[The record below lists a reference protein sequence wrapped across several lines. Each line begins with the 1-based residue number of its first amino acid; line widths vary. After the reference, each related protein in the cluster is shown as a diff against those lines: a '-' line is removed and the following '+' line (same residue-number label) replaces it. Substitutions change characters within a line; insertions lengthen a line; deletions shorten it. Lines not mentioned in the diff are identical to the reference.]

1 MHQFITT
8 WQSLAYF
15 NCLHTSALS
24 SWISQGRLS
33 LAYQWDTFHGPAICQ
48 ISATATGEMEHTQK
62 MVENSEECLMT
73 SQWKHFRNGLG
84 F

>member
-1 MHQFITT
+1 MHQFIIT
-8 WQSLAYF
+8 WRSLAYF

-48 ISATATGEMEHTQK
+48 ISVTATGEMEHTEK
-62 MVENSEECLMT
+62 MVGNSKDYLMT
-73 SQWKHFRNGLG
+73 SQWKIFRAGLR